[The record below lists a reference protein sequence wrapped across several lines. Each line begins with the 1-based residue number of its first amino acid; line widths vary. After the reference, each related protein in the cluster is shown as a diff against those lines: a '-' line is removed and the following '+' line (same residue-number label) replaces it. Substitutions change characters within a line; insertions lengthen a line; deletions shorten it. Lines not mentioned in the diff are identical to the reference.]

1 MRTALKLLITGG
13 TTFVSRFTAAW
24 FVRRG
29 DEVYVLNRGTRE
41 QIEGVRLIQ
50 ADRHALDGVL
60 KGCHFDAVLDIC
72 AYNEQDVN
80 ALLDGLDGFTDYILI
95 SSSAVYPETNAR
107 PFREEQAVGRNRVW
121 GSYGLDK
128 IGAEQTLARRCPQAY
143 ILRPP
148 YLYGPMQNI
157 YREPFVFDCA
167 LAGRSFYI
175 PGDGTMGLQF
185 FHVADLCWVMEAILT
200 RHPEDHVLNVGN
212 LEAVDVKTFVAECYE
227 AVGCPLRMVFVPK
240 DAAPQRSYFCFH
252 DYDCLLDTTKQQ
264 ALLPKTIPLSQGLR
278 ESWAWYEK
286 HRDDVVRRPYM
297 TYIDTQLRIN

>member
-1 MRTALKLLITGG
+1 MKILVTGG
-13 TTFVSRFTAAW
+13 TTFVSKFTAAW

-29 DEVYVLNRGTRE
+29 DEVCVLNRGTRE
-41 QIEGVRLIQ
+41 QVEGARLIQ
-50 ADRHALDGVL
+50 ADRHALDGAL
-60 KGCHFDAVLDIC
+60 KGHHFDAVLDIC
-72 AYNEQDVN
+72 AYNERDVN

-121 GSYGLDK
+121 GQYGLDK
-128 IGAEQTLARRCPQAY
+128 IAAERALARRCPQAY

-148 YLYGPMQNI
+148 YLYGTMQNI

-167 LAGRSFYI
+167 LAGRPFYI

-185 FHVADLCWVMEAILT
+185 FHVADLCRIMEAILK

-212 LEAVDVKTFVAECYE
+212 PEAVDVNTFVAECYE
-227 AVGCPLRMVFVPK
+227 AVGRPLRMVFVPK

-252 DYDCLLDTTKQQ
+252 DYDYLLDTTKQQ
-264 ALLPKTIPLSQGLR
+264 ALLLKTVPLSQGLR

-297 TYIDTQLRIN
+297 TYIDKQLRTN